1 MTSHITT
8 GLLMSIYNQGIFIIG
23 PSGIGKSELAL
34 NLIDRGHQLVSD
46 DAVTLEKEHDQIV
59 GSSPN
64 ILFGCLNIRELG
76 VIHVEQYY
84 GVSSLCKKHVVDL
97 IIDLLPHEPKQS
109 LNPLMLEYTT
119 HSLLDTELPY
129 VQLTTAPSRNLA
141 LLIELATMQSIQR
154 KKGFDFNQTFIAKT
168 NENMGQPS

>member
-1 MTSHITT
+1 MTSRTTT

-34 NLIDRGHQLVSD
+34 SLIDRGHQLVSD
-46 DAVTLEKEHDQIV
+46 DAVTLEKINDQLF
-59 GSSPN
+59 GCSPN

-76 VIHVEQYY
+76 VIHIEQYY
-84 GVSSLCKKHVVDL
+84 GVSALCKKSTVDL
-97 IIDLLPHEPKQS
+97 IIDLLPSEPKQP
-109 LNPLMLEYTT
+109 LNPLPLEYTN
-119 HSLLDTELPY
+119 HVILDVELPY
-129 VQLTTAPSRNLA
+129 VQLTAAPARNLA
-141 LLIELATMQSIQR
+141 LLVELATMQAIQR